1 MNSKN
6 IFKSIFVIFAIF
18 LVMNTVFATYTTKGS
33 MPDMARSKMKKNMTN
48 INIKNIKVIPSTSG
62 YDKCYI
68 KIEFEEEIPSNL
80 SLYPHFLI
88 SASLEDKTIYP
99 KTMDKFVSDNRQS
112 SSGTS
117 SVISNANTNI
127 YLQKYANH
135 LKIYEIGV
143 PHNDICSGKTIDVY
157 IFVPNHKYNFI
168 SGTYDNVYTFT
179 RYITGYDVSGVI
191 ETVTIDS
198 YDLKDDS
205 KYLYDVLK
213 GKPRASIYPF
223 QYYYNVDYA
232 YGVPVTVTGASPDS
246 TTPKTSK
253 VVDLSYSR
261 INVKSDLKVD
271 GFSDLSINR
280 PIELVDDGLCTNP
293 DYPYHLRMSGG
304 TTGIG
309 SRDTYMGFVGP
320 NTFAAN
326 KKDILKFIYN
336 YESDPSNYAKI
347 EYLDAITNPGQ
358 SLIKADKFNLLKNG
372 LNQVFCLSKVFAGKK
387 LNIFV
392 WQSKDTG
399 NKIDFG
405 LGTNNKKWVIPENDF
420 NNTGYLDKINFEFG
434 YVIELAIPSNPFS
447 GSTPSSTGGSSTP
460 PSNETPSDPS
470 DVGLD
475 TTEEQVEP
483 VAPQQVNLDFTV
495 YSSIQDISYSTTTA
509 TQYKARKVNDQEA
522 YLIDY
527 RNNKKE
533 ISVNLSSL
541 NYTRPVYA
549 ILATPDQSDKIYGY
563 LANIKST
570 GEFKD
575 YTLQTNFTVNS
586 NTLATSPVTMKYTM
600 GSDKTFK
607 FSIDP
612 NVNDKFVLIFM
623 QLSDDGSLINLTYTN
638 LYNLDHNA
646 QSIYQL
652 CEINRNIVNFYCKGY
667 DCKVPGSCIDRWD
680 FDPSKLDGVSGIPV
694 DAIPG
699 TPTTPK
705 PPVETPPATP
715 TPPVSQDTTLAKGA
729 DGCYTTNPE
738 TLAKIR
744 STNIGI
750 SKTIFPNRR
759 TTSSIVSP
767 GTADGTDDDPS
778 ITMEQINKIANMN
791 TAKFSPD
798 PIFKDSANSI
808 YNLALLY
815 NVDPIYALAIFR
827 QEKSMYNTK
836 AGNWGTDLT
845 TTSKNPTSIMVSNNG
860 YCACGGSRYTNNYCR
875 YPTLDA
881 GFEAFFININSR
893 LYKGKT
899 LTVVGSYWRYGI
911 STNTTYGN
919 SIKGHMDWIYNNA
932 K

>member
-6 IFKSIFVIFAIF
+6 IFKSIFVIFAF
-18 LVMNTVFATYTTKGS
+18 VFMTTNVFAS
-33 MPDMARSKMKKNMTN
+33 
-48 INIKNIKVIPSTSG
+48 
-62 YDKCYI
+62 C
-68 KIEFEEEIPSNL
+68 EE
-80 SLYPHFLI
+80 Y
-88 SASLEDKTIYP
+88 
-99 KTMDKFVSDNRQS
+99 
-112 SSGTS
+112 
-117 SVISNANTNI
+117 
-127 YLQKYANH
+127 
-135 LKIYEIGV
+135 
-143 PHNDICSGKTIDVY
+143 
-157 IFVPNHKYNFI
+157 
-168 SGTYDNVYTFT
+168 
-179 RYITGYDVSGVI
+179 
-191 ETVTIDS
+191 
-198 YDLKDDS
+198 KDW
-205 KYLYDVLK
+205 K
-213 GKPRASIYPF
+213 SIYP
-223 QYYYNVDYA
+223 YYNQKANDVGLRVTEMSINEQDFVAKTTGLCDKDYHYFA
-232 YGVPVTVTGASPDS
+232 IVFYNKDAHPISTINSKISEIMYHEAKMDTIAKGKIPREFNRNYCFLDYGSDKLTSPLNCTGDSKSLFSTNTSAKAPVVFFGKIKQN
-246 TTPKTSK
+246 TTDEMTYSIKTSK
-253 VVDLSYSR
+253 ILAQLKDRNIKTYADLISNYDSVVFYVTRYNKGVSGLYKDVGDNTASQTGWKHEYLAQMPGD
-261 INVKSDLKVD
+261 KSCFTYTQLKIFGKGNGVWSMAASGATAGAIAGGIAGSTVPIIGTLAGAIVGAAGGAIGGAIGGGIAD
-271 GFSDLSINR
+271 IAGADVAIAKSNLFLRQRCMFSGPNLEVGYKVASLNRDSGQQPPSIND
-280 PIELVDDGLCTNP
+280 V
-293 DYPYHLRMSGG
+293 
-304 TTGIG
+304 
-309 SRDTYMGFVGP
+309 
-320 NTFAAN
+320 
-326 KKDILKFIYN
+326 
-336 YESDPSNYAKI
+336 PSA
-347 EYLDAITNPGQ
+347 
-358 SLIKADKFNLLKNG
+358 
-372 LNQVFCLSKVFAGKK
+372 
-387 LNIFV
+387 
-392 WQSKDTG
+392 
-399 NKIDFG
+399 
-405 LGTNNKKWVIPENDF
+405 
-420 NNTGYLDKINFEFG
+420 
-434 YVIELAIPSNPFS
+434 PSEE
-447 GSTPSSTGGSSTP
+447 PSA
-460 PSNETPSDPS
+460 PSETPSDPS
-470 DVGLD
+470 EVGSD
-475 TTEEQVEP
+475 TTEDQVEEP

-495 YSSIQDISYSTTTA
+495 YSSIPDISYSTTTA

-638 LYNLDHNA
+638 LYNLDHNT

-667 DCKVPGSCIDRWD
+667 DCKVPGNCIDRWD

-715 TPPVSQDTTLAKGA
+715 TPPVSQDTTLAKGS

-893 LYKGKT
+893 LYRGKT
-899 LTVVGSYWRYGI
+899 LTVAGSYWRYGI